1 MGKPMAK
8 FMSLALTMVSLG
20 NRHSE
25 HLTLHTTLKGNQEYL
40 LTLFVSFCT
49 VTELPI
55 ISETLSLIPGTK
67 INKRTIVI
75 VQKLNDFNLK
85 HKITLK
91 LECNLT
97 VNPEDHV
104 LFQNLEAQEII
115 QTLQV
120 VQSQT
125 LLSPGQQLLHWIRN

>member
-8 FMSLALTMVSLG
+8 FMSLALTTVSHG
-20 NRHSE
+20 NMRSE

-40 LTLFVSFCT
+40 LILFVSFCT
-49 VTELPI
+49 VTELHTV
-55 ISETLSLIPGTK
+55 SETLSFIPGTK
-67 INKRTIVI
+67 INKRPIVI

-85 HKITLK
+85 HRITLK

-104 LFQNLEAQEII
+104 LF
-115 QTLQV
+115 
-120 VQSQT
+120 
-125 LLSPGQQLLHWIRN
+125 

>member
-8 FMSLALTMVSLG
+8 FMSLALTMVSHG